1 VAQATR
7 VRPARESDTP
17 ALLALVRD
25 LAAYEREPDAVTAT
39 DADLRVALFGPDP
52 RVHALVAEVDLP
64 DGGTEVAGT
73 AIWFVSFSTW
83 RGRHGIWLED
93 LFVRPAHRGLGLG
106 GALLAELAAEC
117 VRRGY
122 ARLEWNVL
130 DWNEPALAVYRGLG
144 AEPLDAWTV
153 HRLTGAPL
161 AALAAR
167 AGGGTMS
174 AAGTDVSAADGVIAV
189 VPGHG
194 VVP

>member
-1 VAQATR
+1 MLTIREAT
-7 VRPARESDTP
+7 ARDVPTI
-17 ALLALVRD
+17 LALVKE

-39 DADLRVALFGPDP
+39 EADLREALFGPDP

-64 DGGTEVAGT
+64 DGGTEVVGT

-93 LFVRPAHRGLGLG
+93 LFVRPDHRGRGLG

-130 DWNEPALAVYRGLG
+130 DWNEPALAVYRALG

-161 AALAAR
+161 TALAAR
-167 AGGGTMS
+167 AVGDAT
-174 AAGTDVSAADGVIAV
+174 AADGVTGVSA
-189 VPGHG
+189 GHG
-194 VVP
+194 VVR